1 MLKDNI
7 KRLRLSR
14 GLNQVQFAERLNVT
28 QGSVSH
34 WETGRA
40 MPDTYQLL
48 RIAKAFDITVDE
60 LTEGEDVVPA
70 DLSEPQDPPA
80 PPPLAPHEEAEAIM
94 QHLLAEL
101 RGLPDS
107 EYDNV
112 VKYIRFL
119 KQNSDEKK

>member
-60 LTEGEDVVPA
+60 LTDGEDVFPA
-70 DLSEPQDPPA
+70 DVSEPEVFIA
-80 PPPLAPHEEAEAIM
+80 PSTEDSQLTQAIM
-94 QHLLAEL
+94 DEL
-101 RGLPDS
+101 RGIPDDMQ
-107 EYDNV
+107 DNILS
-112 VKYIRFL
+112 YIRFL
-119 KQNSDEKK
+119 KSNNK